1 MPLSSYFE
9 NAPNAAVIIIS
20 VALMLICGFAMTR
33 ITRRLKLPNV
43 TAYIVTGVLIG
54 PAVFGLVPE
63 KVIVGMD
70 FLADMALAFIAFGI
84 GEFFRLPALKRSGVR
99 VILVALSEALLASL
113 LIFVLC
119 YLLLGLPF
127 GLSLMLAALAAAT
140 APTSTAMTIRQTKA
154 KGDFVDT
161 LLQTIAV
168 DDILGLLAY
177 GVAISVAVAMMG
189 AVSGGV
195 LLASV
200 LEPLLTN
207 LAAIFVGGVFGVLM
221 KLLMP
226 KKRSTDNRLI
236 ISLSILFGFC
246 GLCALV
252 DVSPL
257 LGCMSMG
264 TVYINLT
271 GDEKLF
277 RQIGYFSPPMI
288 LMFFMRSGMTFRL
301 DTLFGGGVFGSVPLI
316 VVSILYCA
324 VRVAGKYAGSYLGA
338 RAIGKPKGT
347 RNYLGLALI
356 PQAGV
361 AVGLAAIGA
370 RALGGEL
377 GATLETIILASSIIY
392 EIFGPALAK
401 LALYLS
407 GSISDKI
414 EDIVPLSPEENQK
427 SEVDRL
433 IARIAKIREAL
444 PEHHVPSEEEEAFDE
459 AAEEAEFFRPPQH
472 YGRGAHFLRRFR

>member
-33 ITRRLKLPNV
+33 ITRALKLPNV
-43 TAYIVTGVLIG
+43 TAYIVTGILIG
-54 PAVFGLVPE
+54 PAVLGLIPE
-63 KVIVGMD
+63 KVIDGMD

-84 GEFFRLPALKRSGVR
+84 GEFFRLPVLKRSGSR
-99 VILVALSEALLASL
+99 VALIALSEALLAMVL
-113 LIFVLC
+113 VFVLC
-119 YLLLGLPF
+119 HLLLGLPL
-127 GLSLMLAALAAAT
+127 GLSLVLAALAGAT
-140 APTSTAMTIRQTKA
+140 APTSTAMTIRQTGA

-161 LLQTIAV
+161 LLQTIAL
-168 DDILGLLAY
+168 DDILGLLSY

-189 AVSGGV
+189 AASGGA

-200 LEPLLTN
+200 LEPLITN
-207 LAAIFVGGVFGVLM
+207 LAAILVGGIFGVLM

-226 KKRSTDNRLI
+226 KKRSNDNRLI

-301 DTLFGGGVFGSVPLI
+301 DTLFGGGAFGSVPLI
-316 VVSILYCA
+316 LVSVLYCI
-324 VRVAGKYAGSYLGA
+324 VRVGGKYAGSYLGA
-338 RAIGKPKGT
+338 RAVGKPPSV

-361 AVGLAAIGA
+361 AVGLAALGA

-392 EIFGPALAK
+392 EICGPALAK

-407 GSISDKI
+407 GAISDKI
-414 EDIVPLSPEENQK
+414 EDLVPLEPEEREK
-427 SEVDRL
+427 REVDLL
-433 IARIAKIREAL
+433 IARIAKIKETIPA
-444 PEHHVPSEEEEAFDE
+444 HHVPSDEEEAFDE
-459 AAEEAEFFRPPQH
+459 AAEETEFFRPPQH
-472 YGRGAHFLRRFR
+472 YGRGAHFFRRFR